1 MLQIKAVFWR
11 ILSCSEDARFLF
23 CSYLQLI
30 RCSLSTQWGAS
41 LVAQMVKNLLAMQKT
56 QIWSQDEDPLEEG
69 MATHSSIL
77 AWRVP
82 WIVETVGL
90 QSMALQRSYDWSYL
104 ACMHLHCG
112 GQYALFMA
120 HRLIKAWSHL
130 WAPSQKHPEKCLT
143 KHLGTLWPSE
153 VDT

>member
-11 ILSCSEDARFLF
+11 ILSCSEDARLLF

-41 LVAQMVKNLLAMQKT
+41 LVAQMVKNLLAMQKI
-56 QIWSQDEDPLEEG
+56 QIWSQGEDPLEEG

-82 WIVETVGL
+82 WMELPSGL
-90 QSMALQRSYDWSYL
+90 QSMGSWKSWTWLSNWKIFDYL
-104 ACMHLHCG
+104 YFLLLFWCELMRCYRNHTQNTAQMSPG
-112 GQYALFMA
+112 KFNGQNY
-120 HRLIKAWSHL
+120 SH
-130 WAPSQKHPEKCLT
+130 PNLT
-143 KHLGTLWPSE
+143 
-153 VDT
+153 